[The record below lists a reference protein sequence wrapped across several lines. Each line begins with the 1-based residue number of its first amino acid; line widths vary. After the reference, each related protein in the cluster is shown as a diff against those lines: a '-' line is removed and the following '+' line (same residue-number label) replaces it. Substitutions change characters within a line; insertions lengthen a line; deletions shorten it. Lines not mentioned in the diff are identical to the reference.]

1 MTDAC
6 LLSRLRADD
15 AVALRALVDRHWAPL
30 IAHLVRTLGLS
41 RDHASDIAQETFCRL
56 WERRASWRDEG
67 SVWGLLARLGR
78 NIAISEHRRRMAR
91 ERAAIALVDAAGAVP
106 SPGCGPEREE
116 LRGALEREI
125 AALPGRRREVFVLR
139 RVHGLS
145 HKEIARR
152 MGTSTQTVA
161 NQLGHAVATLRREL
175 AYLVDR

>member
-1 MTDAC
+1 M
-6 LLSRLRADD
+6 LLVRLRADD
-15 AVALRALVDRHWAPL
+15 ASALRTLVERHWGRL
-30 IAHLVRTLGLS
+30 VAHLVRSLGLS

-56 WERRASWRDEG
+56 WERRARWRDEG

-78 NIAISEHRRRMAR
+78 NLAISDHRRRLAR
-91 ERAAIALVDAAGAVP
+91 ERAVHTLAQSTGAVTAP
-106 SPGCGPEREE
+106 ASAPEREE
-116 LRGALEREI
+116 LIGALERGI
-125 AALPGRRREVFVLR
+125 AALPGRRREVFLLR

-175 AYLVDR
+175 AYLVD